1 MSLVAAGQDK
11 PWSHKATRSSH
22 GWDSGPRAA
31 AGTAGGLTGLLH
43 AHPFLLRTDQHRS
56 GGSWISLNTPW
67 QHKVAE
73 GDPQTTPP
81 RDPGVWQDRGHHPLC
96 QGLGVFGE
104 RNRKCRSFM
113 GTAFSA
119 GGCFLG

>member
-1 MSLVAAGQDK
+1 MGGTRVPGQLLGQLEACLGC
-11 PWSHKATRSSH
+11 ST
-22 GWDSGPRAA
+22 
-31 AGTAGGLTGLLH
+31 LTLFH
-43 AHPFLLRTDQHRS
+43 LRTDQHRS

-73 GDPQTTPP
+73 GDPQTRITPP

-96 QGLGVFGE
+96 RGLGVFGE
-104 RNRKCRSFM
+104 RNRKCRSFV